1 MSVGWDLTGP
11 KVDRLA
17 YRISFDRRPP
27 STATALRGAT
37 TCANCDRGQYRA
49 LRPRRTPRDDRPAAR
64 VDNRPRHARGPL
76 SVTTVGLHDGGDPRG
91 GARLLLLPAARL
103 ARDGDSA
110 QPARPTRGLRPQRQ
124 SDARVG
130 GERDHG
136 RRPGRRLYAQG
147 AAVVGFGGR
156 AAADRAGLA
165 SGTCAPAR
173 APTTRTDL
181 PLLVAISHQQPAEC
195 PGGPT
200 GGPGTALRWR

>member
-91 GARLLLLPAARL
+91 GARLLLLPAAR
-103 ARDGDSA
+103 
-110 QPARPTRGLRPQRQ
+110 
-124 SDARVG
+124 V
-130 GERDHG
+130 G
-136 RRPGRRLYAQG
+136 RRCDVSRIG
-147 AAVVGFGGR
+147 AKSVVALPPNRATRWILDLSGESLVVEEQPLSGFY
-156 AAADRAGLA
+156 
-165 SGTCAPAR
+165 
-173 APTTRTDL
+173 
-181 PLLVAISHQQPAEC
+181 
-195 PGGPT
+195 
-200 GGPGTALRWR
+200 